1 MGIGMFK
8 MSGIRKLN
16 TELDADMTN
25 QAESALL
32 SMGLNLDEAVKDFV
46 YSVAIN
52 RVLPFPDNGER
63 PYNQET
69 IEAMNEDMTDYP
81 RFKNM
86 KDVLEHVESESL

>member
-1 MGIGMFK
+1 MFK

-16 TELDADMTN
+16 TELDADITN

-32 SMGLNLDEAVKDFV
+32 SMGLNLDEAVKNFV

-69 IEAMNEDMTDYP
+69 IEAMNEPMEGKA
-81 RFKNM
+81 RFKSAEEM
-86 KDVLEHVESESL
+86 ISHIKATEL